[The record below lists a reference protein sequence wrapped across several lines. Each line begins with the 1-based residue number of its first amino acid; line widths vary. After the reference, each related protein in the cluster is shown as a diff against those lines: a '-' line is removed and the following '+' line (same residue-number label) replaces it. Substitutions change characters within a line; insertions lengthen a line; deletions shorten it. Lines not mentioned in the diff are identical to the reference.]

1 MKAPL
6 ISLAICAAL
15 LVVALGLCGLG
26 NGIGI
31 AHADLGLAGLILF
44 ILSIL
49 GGAASLLWLLIAAIR
64 DGSRR

>member
-6 ISLAICAAL
+6 ISLSICAAL
-15 LVVALGLCGLG
+15 LVVAFGLCGLRSH
-26 NGIGI
+26 IGA
-31 AHADLGLAGLILF
+31 AHVDPFLAGLVLF
-44 ILSIL
+44 GLSIL